1 MLIRDESSP
10 RAGTKKLTVWT
21 RGPTTRGGCL
31 AGDTQLVHADS
42 GWPVKLRDLVGRRQ
56 GSVLT
61 LREASLLTPQR
72 PAAYLAHEPAPLQRL
87 TTYTG
92 RSITATADQAFL
104 TRADGWK
111 PLHALC
117 PSDTVAVVVEY
128 PQLFGIGKTDAALV
142 KLLAYLTADGA
153 PGDGAAPILTDVD
166 VRADFEAA
174 VSAKEDE
181 CVPIGEVTDPPRL
194 HVRGRTG
201 TRSHVVSY
209 LDLVG
214 VRGLQARER
223 FVPDFVF
230 GLRPDR
236 LRLYL
241 NRLFTC
247 DGTVETSGRIT
258 YRTSSPRMARDVQ
271 HLLAR
276 FGVAC
281 MLRGLERD
289 GDLEAVDLM
298 ITTKSDVLR
307 FIDEIGFLG
316 DKATHAE
323 AVRAAL
329 YHMRMIEPG
338 PDRVGPILFD
348 RVYMVESL
356 DAAPVYDL
364 AIEGSHN
371 FVADDFVIR
380 TSSWASI
387 AATVPGA
394 ADDDDSELAG
404 ESAWR
409 PSDASTDALEG
420 SR

>member
-1 MLIRDESSP
+1 MLTSNESSP

-31 AGDTQLVHADS
+31 AGDTLLVHADS
-42 GWPVKLRDLVGRRQ
+42 GWLVKLRDFVARRQ

-61 LREASLLTPQR
+61 MREASLLTPQR
-72 PAAYLAHEPAPLQRL
+72 PAAYLTHEPVPLQRL
-87 TTYTG
+87 TTYSG
-92 RSITATADQAFL
+92 RTITATTDQAFL

-117 PSDTVAVVVEY
+117 PTDTVAVVTEY
-128 PQLFGIGKTDAALV
+128 PHLFGTGNIDAALV

-153 PGDGAAPILTDVD
+153 PGDGAAPIFTDVD

-174 VSAKEDE
+174 VNAKEDE
-181 CVPIGEVTDPPRL
+181 CVPIGEETDPPRL
-194 HVRGRTG
+194 HVRGRAG
-201 TRSHVVSY
+201 ARSHVVGY

-214 VRGLQARER
+214 VRGIRAPER
-223 FVPDFVF
+223 AVPDFVF
-230 GLRPDR
+230 GLRQDR

-258 YRTSSPRMARDVQ
+258 YRTSSVRVARDVQ

-276 FGVAC
+276 FGVGG
-281 MLRGLERD
+281 MLRGVERE
-289 GDLEAVDLM
+289 GNLEAVDLM
-298 ITTKSDVLR
+298 ITTKADVLR

-316 DKATHAE
+316 DKATRAE

-329 YHMRMIEPG
+329 YHVRMIEPA

-364 AIEGSHN
+364 AIEGTHN
-371 FVADDFVIR
+371 FVANDFVVR

-387 AATVPGA
+387 AATVPGD
-394 ADDDDSELAG
+394 ADLRAG
-404 ESAWR
+404 GTA
-409 PSDASTDALEG
+409 SDRGTIDQGGHAD
-420 SR
+420 

>member
-1 MLIRDESSP
+1 MLTSNESSP
-10 RAGTKKLTVWT
+10 RASTTKLTVWT

-42 GWPVKLRDLVGRRQ
+42 GWPIKLRDFVGRRQ

-61 LREASLLTPQR
+61 MREASLLTPQR

-117 PSDTVAVVVEY
+117 PTDAVAVVVEY
-128 PQLFGIGKTDAALV
+128 PQLFGTRNIDAALI
-142 KLLAYLTADGA
+142 KMLAYLLADGA
-153 PGDGAAPILTDVD
+153 PGDGAAPIITDLD

-181 CVPIGEVTDPPRL
+181 CLLVGEETNPPRL
-194 HVRGRTG
+194 HVRGRAG
-201 TRSHVVSY
+201 ARSHVVGY

-214 VRGLQARER
+214 VRGIQARER

-230 GLRPDR
+230 GLRQDR

-247 DGTVETSGRIT
+247 DGTVEPSGRIT
-258 YRTSSPRMARDVQ
+258 YRTSSARMARDVQ

-276 FGVAC
+276 FGVSG
-281 MLRGLERD
+281 MLRGLERN

-316 DKATHAE
+316 DKATRAE

-329 YHMRMIEPG
+329 YDVRMIEPA

-356 DAAPVYDL
+356 DAGPVYDL
-364 AIEGSHN
+364 AIEGTHN
-371 FVADDFVIR
+371 YIANDFVVR

-387 AATVPGA
+387 AATVPGGTDDLHVGDTVNDRGTVDQSGN
-394 ADDDDSELAG
+394 AD
-404 ESAWR
+404 
-409 PSDASTDALEG
+409 
-420 SR
+420 